1 MLKLEHSQKKKVD
14 WGEKKKKK
22 SNIFYWFDP
31 FFINDPKGLKY
42 PGSVINICILSPEI
56 F

>member
-1 MLKLEHSQKKKVD
+1 MLKLEHSQKQKVD
-14 WGEKKKKK
+14 WGEKKEEEI
-22 SNIFYWFDP
+22 IFYWFNP